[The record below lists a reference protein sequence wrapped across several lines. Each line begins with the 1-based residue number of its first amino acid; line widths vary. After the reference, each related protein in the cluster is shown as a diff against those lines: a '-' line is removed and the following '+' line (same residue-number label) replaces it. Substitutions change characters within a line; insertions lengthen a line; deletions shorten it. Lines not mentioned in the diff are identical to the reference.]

1 MKTKRS
7 ILIVDDDPVTLFK
20 LKYGLGANGYQFLT
34 AEDASQALLIMD
46 SEKPDL
52 IIMDAMLPG
61 GRDEGFKLCERLKT
75 DETARN
81 IPVVILTARPARDET
96 AARDAGADRY
106 FSKPVDMLELEEAIQ
121 ELFSGGGIQNVR
133 ADQT

>member
-1 MKTKRS
+1 MRIKRS
-7 ILIVDDDPVTLFK
+7 ILIVDDDQATIFT

-61 GRDEGFKLCERLKT
+61 GRDAGLKLCGRLKT
-75 DETARN
+75 DGAARN
-81 IPVVILTARPARDET
+81 IPVFILTARPARDEA

-106 FSKPVDMLELEEAIQ
+106 FTKPVDMSELEAAIQ
-121 ELFSGGGIQNVR
+121 ELFNEEGI
-133 ADQT
+133 